1 MIQVSE
7 PKASYGGP
15 WTIEKL
21 NILET
26 YLDAYTTAL
35 KNTSFQL
42 MYIDAFAGTGHVG
55 FRHKDQD
62 TPRTSYVVQQQ

>member
-1 MIQVSE
+1 MTNEVAE

-21 NILET
+21 NILEK

-35 KNTSFQL
+35 KKTPFKL
-42 MYIDAFAGTGHVG
+42 MYIDAFAGTGHVE
-55 FRHKDQD
+55 FR
-62 TPRTSYVVQQQ
+62 S